1 MIAYEGKVAL
11 VTGAGSGIGKAI
23 AEALAARGARVVLAD
38 IDAAGV
44 KATAA
49 ALGKGA
55 SAVVCDLA
63 EPGAG
68 PRLVEQCF
76 AEQGRLD
83 LVCSNAG
90 IGHNRRLMKEA
101 FDDGGV
107 QRLFA
112 VNLFAGLRIAQTY
125 VRLLQ
130 GAGARGRL
138 MLTAS
143 ENSLSVPSAVKGSG
157 LALYAA
163 TKHGLLIA
171 AEWLRDELAHMS
183 APLDL
188 HVLLPGAVYTP
199 LVARS
204 LPDPAMA
211 PAALGLI
218 FPERCAELALRGMD
232 LGLFY
237 IPTHAHLAE
246 DMRPR
251 TEGVAAAL
259 KALGLSR

>member
-1 MIAYEGKVAL
+1 MITYQDKVAL

-38 IDAAGV
+38 INEAGV
-44 KATAA
+44 KAAAA
-49 ALGKGA
+49 ALGEAG

-63 EPGAG
+63 KPEAAM
-68 PRLVEQCF
+68 RLVEQCF
-76 AEQGRLD
+76 AAHKRLD
-83 LVCSNAG
+83 LICSNAG

-101 FDDGGV
+101 FDEGV
-107 QRLFA
+107 ERLFA

-130 GAGARGRL
+130 ETGTRGRL
-138 MLTAS
+138 TLTAS
-143 ENSLSVPSAVKGSG
+143 ENSLSVPAAVKGAG
-157 LALYAA
+157 LGLYAA

-171 AEWLRDELAHMS
+171 AEWLRDELAFSS

-199 LVARS
+199 LVARA
-204 LPDPAMA
+204 LPDPSQA

-218 FPERCAELALRGMD
+218 FPERCAELALKGMD

-237 IPTHAHLAE
+237 IPTHAHLAD

-259 KALGLSR
+259 SALGLAP